1 MTSCPGHD
9 KLILPTISTPPTPIN
24 KNANVY
30 IRSIHVLQQTMA
42 SGSGTIIISQNK
54 HSIILTAGHVCY
66 PQWDGNLQQ
75 SILWVGDITTFN
87 GRNIFYELI
96 GLDKNNDL
104 CLVKV
109 NQNLK
114 TNIPIANSMPF
125 VGDKVYT
132 SGYPLGIYSI
142 GVLHIFDGYYS
153 GYIQRDHIFSL
164 PSVGGLSGAGIY
176 NQNGEIIGVV
186 SRTIVEFNSL
196 TLASSSAAINRIIEV
211 CIQKNGTENYIF
223 CPITTQQSFND

>member
-1 MTSCPGHD
+1 M
-9 KLILPTISTPPTPIN
+9 PIN
-24 KNANVY
+24 THANVY

-42 SGSGTIIISQNK
+42 SGSGTVIMSQNH

-66 PQWDGNLQQ
+66 PDWDGNLQN

-87 GRNIFYELI
+87 GQNIFYELI

-109 NQNLK
+109 NRNLK
-114 TNIPIANSMPF
+114 INVSIASNMPN
-125 VGDKVYT
+125 VGNKVYS

-153 GYIQRDHIFSL
+153 GYIQGDHIFSL

-176 NQNGEIIGVV
+176 NLDGEIIGVV
-186 SRTIVEFNSL
+186 SRTIVEFNFL
-196 TLASSSAAINRIIEV
+196 TLGSNSKAINRIIEV
-211 CIQKNGTENYIF
+211 CIQKNGTEKYIF
-223 CPITTQQSFND
+223 CPITTQQSLND